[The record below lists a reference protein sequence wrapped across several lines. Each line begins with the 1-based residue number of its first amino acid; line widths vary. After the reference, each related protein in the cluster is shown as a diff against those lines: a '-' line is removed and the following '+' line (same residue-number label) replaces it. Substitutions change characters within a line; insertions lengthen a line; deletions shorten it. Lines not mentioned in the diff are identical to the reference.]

1 MPNKS
6 AIFIVFTLCFA
17 GIIQQANAVNVD
29 RFPQLQLLIEQL
41 QEQHNFSREKL
52 YNIFEQAE
60 INQDILDL
68 INKPGESR
76 PWYRYREQFVTA
88 PHARRGSR
96 YWQRN
101 QKVLVRAQKRFGVDP
116 AVIVAIIGVESR
128 YGRSAGRIRTLDAL
142 TTLALKYP
150 RRSQFFLK
158 ELKHFLLL
166 TREQNLDPLKV
177 QGSYAGAIGAAQ
189 FIPSSYRHYAVD
201 FDGNGQVD
209 IITSSTDAIGS
220 VANYFMKH
228 GWRTGE
234 PVATKAT
241 VNGSMY
247 TWLQDLGTLPML
259 TLRQLVNYGI
269 TAQNGDEYEDRR
281 AALITLEG
289 EDGPLY
295 HLSFDNFFVITRYNN
310 SNKYAMAVYELSEM
324 IRKHYRDDNS

>member
-1 MPNKS
+1 MR
-6 AIFIVFTLCFA
+6 L
-17 GIIQQANAVNVD
+17 ANAVNVD
-29 RFPQLQLLIEQL
+29 RFPQLQSLIEQL
-41 QEQHNFSREKL
+41 QEQHNFSQEKL

-101 QKVLVRAQKRFGVDP
+101 QRALARAQKRFGVDP
-116 AVIVAIIGVESR
+116 AVIVAIIGVESQ
-128 YGRSAGRIRTLDAL
+128 YGRSAGTIRTLDAL

-166 TREQNLDPLKV
+166 TREQSLDPLKV
-177 QGSYAGAIGAAQ
+177 RGSYAGAIGAAQ
-189 FIPSSYRHYAVD
+189 FIPSSYRHYAID
-201 FDGNGQVD
+201 FDDDGQAD
-209 IITSSTDAIGS
+209 IMTSNADTIGS
-220 VANYFMKH
+220 VANYIRKH
-228 GWRTGE
+228 GWKTGE
-234 PVATKAT
+234 PVAAKAT
-241 VNGSMY
+241 VKGSMY
-247 TWLQDLGTLPML
+247 TWLQDLDTLPML

-269 TAQNGDEYEDRR
+269 TAQNGGEHEDLP

-289 EDGPLY
+289 KDGPLY
-295 HLSFDNFFVITRYNN
+295 HLSFDNFFVITRYNS

-324 IRKHYRDDNS
+324 IRKHYRDNNS

>member
-1 MPNKS
+1 MR
-6 AIFIVFTLCFA
+6 L
-17 GIIQQANAVNVD
+17 ANAVNVD
-29 RFPQLQLLIEQL
+29 RFPQLQSLIEQL
-41 QEQHNFSREKL
+41 HEQHNFSQEKL

-101 QKVLVRAQKRFGVDP
+101 QRALARAQKRFGVDP

-128 YGRSAGRIRTLDAL
+128 YGKSAGTIRTLDAL

-166 TREQNLDPLKV
+166 TREQSLDPLKV
-177 QGSYAGAIGAAQ
+177 RGSYAGAIGAAQ
-189 FIPSSYRHYAVD
+189 FIPSSYRHYAID
-201 FDGNGQVD
+201 FDNDGQTD

-220 VANYFMKH
+220 VANYIRKH
-228 GWRTGE
+228 GWKTGE
-234 PVATKAT
+234 PVAAKAT
-241 VNGSMY
+241 VEGSMY
-247 TWLQDLGTLPML
+247 TWLQDLDTLPML

-269 TAQNGDEYEDRR
+269 TAQNGGEHEDRP

-295 HLSFDNFFVITRYNN
+295 HLSFDNFFVITRYNS

-324 IRKHYRDDNS
+324 IRKHYRDNNS